1 MSLQAVNIESNT
13 ILYTVTAVV
22 LYSDCTC
29 PPRIGLYTELL
40 LERDNDV
47 SSTYVVTKQDGCN
60 VGGLFK
66 EHITHVHECIANATA
81 AANWPVIG

>member
-1 MSLQAVNIESNT
+1 MWLTYSVFASCQHGSNT

-29 PPRIGLYTELL
+29 PPRI
-40 LERDNDV
+40 
-47 SSTYVVTKQDGCN
+47 
-60 VGGLFK
+60 GLFK